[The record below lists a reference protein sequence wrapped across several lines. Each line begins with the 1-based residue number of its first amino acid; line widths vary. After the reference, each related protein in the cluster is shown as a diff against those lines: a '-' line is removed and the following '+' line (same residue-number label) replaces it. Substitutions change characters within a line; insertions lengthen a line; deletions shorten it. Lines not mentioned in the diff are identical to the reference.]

1 MLAALHQRSG
11 YSAAAAM
18 DPLSLTTLAEMT
30 AASTSSSGSSTSS
43 CGDGL
48 RAPSMSPAHDDITHG
63 KNSLK
68 RRPTINDRM
77 RRVMGD
83 MISED
88 ELQAKFTF
96 GRVLGSGATSQVY
109 AARDN
114 KTGEQVAVKVFD
126 KAAMIEVRR
135 SMAADGQFVTEKAV
149 HRVRRRLLK
158 VLSELEISKSLDHP
172 NIIKF
177 LGAYET
183 SHRICLVHELVD
195 GCDLLEH
202 LLTHGKM
209 NETQASGVFRQ
220 LLSALQYCH
229 ARNVCHRDLK
239 LENVLITKDLQVK
252 LIDFGLS
259 EVVPAGTTLRTIC
272 GTPLYCAPEVLFLHS
287 STRETGFHG
296 APADVWSVGILIF
309 ALLTGCAPFDDSSFA
324 KLRHDVNR
332 NRIAYPAYLSNEVK
346 GMLKLMLIFDPVLR
360 PSITDLLDYSWLQQ
374 RGPEPTAAS
383 PVASPTA
390 KRARERSLSGVSEN
404 GTDTT
409 ASTSGSFDND
419 ETAALHKIT
428 EEPQH
433 RPEISLPTHLSCL
446 ERELEQLLTTAS

>member
-1 MLAALHQRSG
+1 
-11 YSAAAAM
+11 
-18 DPLSLTTLAEMT
+18 
-30 AASTSSSGSSTSS
+30 
-43 CGDGL
+43 
-48 RAPSMSPAHDDITHG
+48 
-63 KNSLK
+63 
-68 RRPTINDRM
+68 
-77 RRVMGD
+77 
-83 MISED
+83 MISEE
-88 ELQAKFTF
+88 ELQTKFTF
-96 GRVLGSGATSQVY
+96 GRLLGSGATSQVY
-109 AARDN
+109 AARDHA
-114 KTGEQVAVKVFD
+114 TGQEVAIKVFD

-158 VLSELEISKSLDHP
+158 VLSELEIAKSLDHP

-209 NETQASGVFRQ
+209 NETQAAGVFRQ

-229 ARNVCHRDLK
+229 ERNVCHRDLK
-239 LENVLITKDLQVK
+239 LENVLLTKDLQVK

-287 STRETGFHG
+287 SSRETGFQG

-324 KLRHDVNR
+324 KLRHDVQR
-332 NRIAYPAYLSNEVK
+332 NRIAYPTYLSNEVK
-346 GMLKLMLIFDPVLR
+346 GMLKLMLVFDPVLR
-360 PSITDLLDYSWLQQ
+360 PSVADLLDYTWLQE
-374 RGPEPTAAS
+374 RPAAATSSTTTTAAAAASAVAS
-383 PVASPTA
+383 PVSSPTS
-390 KRARERSLSGVSEN
+390 KRPRQRSLSGASEN

-419 ETAALHKIT
+419 ETAALRKIT

>member
-1 MLAALHQRSG
+1 
-11 YSAAAAM
+11 M

-30 AASTSSSGSSTSS
+30 AASTSSSSSSGSSSSS

-48 RAPSMSPAHDDITHG
+48 REPSMSPAHDDITHG

-183 SHRICLVHELVD
+183 SHRICLVHEL
-195 GCDLLEH
+195 
-202 LLTHGKM
+202 
-209 NETQASGVFRQ
+209 ASGVFRQ

-259 EVVPAGTTLRTIC
+259 EVVPAGTTLRTISGTTLRTIC